1 MWLSDKKYCYFKKES
16 TFMTQNYA
24 QPNHMAVNNALSNSS
39 TFKYIRASLEFKND
53 YLLKSLQNVEVTL

>member
-24 QPNHMAVNNALSNSS
+24 QPNHMAVNNLLSELD
-39 TFKYIRASLEFKND
+39 TLEN
-53 YLLKSLQNVEVTL
+53 LLINKEVTQ